1 MGIIATLW
9 AVWLG
14 KDYIIFIMKCFTDGD
29 DDNDNYKILLK
40 RISVFIML
48 QQL

>member
-14 KDYIIFIMKCFTDGD
+14 KDYIIFIVKCFTDDD
-29 DDNDNYKILLK
+29 DDNDNCKMLLK
-40 RISVFIML
+40 RISVFTML
-48 QQL
+48 QRL